1 MIMAP
6 ALLILLFFSL
16 AIWITVQSYLNNSR
30 ILKVEDQ
37 AMLLAQNIA
46 HSVET
51 VITETSIR
59 RIVST
64 LGSKREIKV
73 LAVTFGSQFNV
84 IASNQH
90 GQYEKPFPFETQRID
105 RKMAERSLTK
115 ASVEKAWSTDNTIF
129 VVAFPIHI
137 PTADNLQLKSNGVVI
152 IKFDSYEIALRDK
165 RESQEIVFWSL
176 AMFMTMFIVLFA
188 FIHFKLIRPIEI
200 LKRSVDS
207 KNGPAPVLQSEY
219 HFPGELGSL
228 AETLKKTFEKL
239 EEREKALVASG
250 KKAEIANSAK
260 SNFLATMSHE
270 IRTPLNGVLGL
281 AQLLMATDLDDEQR
295 EKLNIILSSGQT
307 LLAIINDV
315 LDMSKIEAGGI
326 ELEEKLITISEFVS
340 SIASPFQSL
349 ADDKHLTLNV
359 NSTLADDATLKGD
372 PARLRQIIWNLL
384 SNAIKFT
391 ASGSISL
398 HIDAIDQEAFPN
410 LVRKDCLIQFTVK
423 DTGAGIAADRLG
435 AVFEAFTQEDNS
447 ISRRHGGTGLG
458 LAIVKQLTELMG
470 GEISVTSALGTGT
483 SFIVNIPFEEAT
495 KEENTPFSQNAP
507 VMAAQENRPLNILI
521 AEDNNVNA
529 MIAIAFIEK
538 FGHTA
543 RHVENGALAV
553 AAAKEEWADLIL
565 MDVHM
570 PEMNGIEATKA
581 IRATPAGKTLPILGL
596 TAEAFAERHT
606 ELIAIG
612 MNAVV
617 TKPFTEKQLADAIQ
631 NYQPAAPLITSHK

>member
-1 MIMAP
+1 
-6 ALLILLFFSL
+6 
-16 AIWITVQSYLNNSR
+16 
-30 ILKVEDQ
+30 
-37 AMLLAQNIA
+37 
-46 HSVET
+46 
-51 VITETSIR
+51 
-59 RIVST
+59 
-64 LGSKREIKV
+64 
-73 LAVTFGSQFNV
+73 V

-90 GQYEKPFPFETQRID
+90 GQHGKPFPFGAQQID

-115 ASVEKAWSTDNTIF
+115 ASVEKTWSTDNTIF
-129 VVAFPIHI
+129 VVTFPIHI
-137 PTADNLQLKSNGVVI
+137 PTAANLQLKSNGVVI

-176 AMFMTMFIVLFA
+176 AMIITMFIVLFA

-207 KNGPAPVLQSEY
+207 KNGPPPVLQSDY

-228 AETLKKTFEKL
+228 AETLKKTFQKL

-250 KKAEIANSAK
+250 KKAEIANTAK

-270 IRTPLNGVLGL
+270 IRTPLNGVLGV
-281 AQLLMATDLDDEQR
+281 AQLLMATDLDGDQR
-295 EKLNIILSSGQT
+295 QKLNIILSSGQT

-326 ELEEKLITISEFVS
+326 ELEEKSFTVNEFIS
-340 SIASPFQSL
+340 SIASPFQNL
-349 ADDKHLTLNV
+349 ADGKNLTLNV
-359 NSTLADDATLKGD
+359 KNTLASDTILKGD

-391 ASGSISL
+391 ERGNVSL
-398 HIDAIDQEAFPN
+398 LIEAIDQKAFPA
-410 LVRKDCLIQFTVK
+410 LARKDCLVQFTVK

-435 AVFEAFTQEDNS
+435 AVFESFTQEDNS

-458 LAIVKQLTELMG
+458 LTIVKQLTELMS
-470 GEISVTSALGTGT
+470 GEINVTSTLDVGT
-483 SFIVNIPFEEAT
+483 SFVVHIPFKKGS
-495 KEENTPFSQNAP
+495 KEESIPNSLPDATLNK
-507 VMAAQENRPLNILI
+507 QENKPLNILV
-521 AEDNNVNA
+521 AEDNDVNA
-529 MIAIAFIEK
+529 MIALAFIKK

-543 RHVENGALAV
+543 KHVENGALAV
-553 AAAKEEWADLIL
+553 AAVKEGWANLIL

-581 IRATPAGKTLPILGL
+581 IRATPYGKTLPILGL
-596 TAEAFAERHT
+596 TAEAFADRHA
-606 ELIAIG
+606 ELISIG
-612 MNAVV
+612 MNAVI

-631 NYQPAAPLITSHK
+631 NYRQAAPPLTIHSVAGKSD